1 MTSNPTPVKGEPRV
15 PETPGDPL
23 VAPPVP
29 WYFLSPSEAAD
40 QLDVALDRGLGESEV
55 TRRRERTGPNE
66 LLSEPKRPWWLR
78 LADQFRSVLILLL
91 LGAALISAAVGDLKD
106 PIVIGVVVIINALL
120 GFVQEQ
126 RADQAMEALSA
137 MLTTQARV
145 RRDGSVN
152 EVASAEIVPGDV
164 VLLEAGDRIPADG
177 RFVKATSLAVDESTL
192 TGESVPV
199 DKDTDAV
206 DAPHDP
212 DEDGDGY
219 GRAAQVDLAERSNV
233 GHMNTT
239 VVRGTAELLVTD
251 IAMTTEVGRL
261 AGMISA
267 DEPGLTPLQEELE
280 RLGTRLAVIAGV
292 AVALVIAVGLLRGDT
307 VADAILGGVALAV
320 AAIPEGLPAVVT
332 VTLALGVRRM
342 AERNAIV
349 KRLASV
355 ETLGSTTVICSDKTG
370 TLTLHQ
376 MTATRAWVAGRG
388 YEVSGL
394 GYGAE
399 GEITPE
405 PDEAMSRFVVA
416 GALAS
421 DAVLRTG
428 EGGAHEL
435 VGDPTEGAVI
445 VLAAKAGVDGE
456 AIRAEHPR
464 VASMPFDS
472 TRKMMAVVTD
482 DPFGGPG
489 RRLMVKGAT
498 DVVLDECSELAL
510 DDGVEPLD
518 EARVAEVNDVMAGF
532 GEQGLRVLAVAGKE
546 LGAEWDGD
554 PEDELTG
561 LTLLGLVGILDPP
574 RMEAGVAIAECADA
588 GVAVKMI
595 TGDHATTAAA
605 IARQLGLDGEVVT
618 GAELDDLDDD
628 ELAER
633 IGAISVCA
641 RVSPEHKVRVV
652 RALQANDHVVAMT
665 GDGVNDAAALRRAEI
680 GVAMGI
686 TGTEV
691 TKEAGDLVLAD
702 DNFATIVTAV
712 ERGRAIRSN
721 IVHFVRFQLTTSLA
735 AVATI
740 LTARILDLPVPFS
753 PIQILFVNIIADGPP
768 AMSLGVDPP
777 APDVMKRKPLGRTE
791 PILTGT
797 RLRRILATTAFMA
810 AGVIWLLA
818 RYRTGNDQL
827 ASTMAFTTFV
837 FAQLV
842 NALVVR
848 SDGRGVLHRYTFTNG
863 ALWLTIGGVAL
874 LQVVVVHVPFAQKL
888 FDTVGLSWGQ
898 WGQCLSVVGVLLIV
912 EEIWIRVRKR
922 IWPNTSLT

>member
-1 MTSNPTPVKGEPRV
+1 MTTPSSPVSKGSTSPDAA
-15 PETPGDPL
+15 TPL

-29 WYFLSPSEAAD
+29 WYFLSPEETAD
-40 QLDVALDRGLGESEV
+40 QLDVTLDIGLSEAEV
-55 TRRRERTGPNE
+55 IRRRERVGPNE
-66 LLSEPKRPWWLR
+66 LQSEPKRPWWMR
-78 LADQFRSVLILLL
+78 LADQFRGVLILLL
-91 LGAALISAAVGDLKD
+91 LGAAVISAAVGDLKD
-106 PIVIGVVVIINALL
+106 PIVIGFVVVINALL

-145 RRDGSVN
+145 RRDGAVA
-152 EVASAEIVPGDV
+152 EVPSSEVVPGDV
-164 VLLEAGDRIPADG
+164 VLLQAGDRVPADG
-177 RFVKATSLAVDESTL
+177 RFVQATSLAIDESTL

-199 DKDTDAV
+199 DKDTDAIEGTHAS
-206 DAPHDP
+206 D
-212 DEDGDGY
+212 DGDDY
-219 GRAAQVDLAERSNV
+219 GRAAQVELAERSNV

-239 VVRGTAELLVTD
+239 VVRGTAELVVTD
-251 IAMTTEVGRL
+251 TAMTTEVGRL

-280 RLGTRLAVIAGV
+280 RLGTRLAIIAGV
-292 AVALVIAVGLLRGDT
+292 AVALVIAVGLLRGD
-307 VADAILGGVALAV
+307 DWNEAILGGVALAV

-376 MTATRAWVAGRG
+376 MTATTAWAGG
-388 YEVSGL
+388 NSYEISGL
-394 GYGAE
+394 GYGSE
-399 GEITPE
+399 GEISPK
-405 PDEAMSRFVVA
+405 PDAAMKRFVEA

-421 DAVLRTG
+421 DAVLRTSDDG
-428 EGGAHEL
+428 THEL

-445 VLAAKAGVDGE
+445 VLAAKAGFDGE
-456 AIRAEHPR
+456 ALRAEFPR

-472 TRKMMAVVTD
+472 TRKMMAAVTD

-489 RRLMVKGAT
+489 RLLMVKGAT
-498 DVVLDECSELAL
+498 DVVIDECSQLA
-510 DDGVEPLD
+510 DHDEVVALD
-518 EARVAEVNDVMAGF
+518 EARIAEVNDKMGTF

-546 LGAEWDGD
+546 LAAGWDGD

-561 LTLLGLVGILDPP
+561 LTLYGLVGILDPP
-574 RMEAGVAIAECADA
+574 RMEAGVAIAECRDA
-588 GVAVKMI
+588 GIAVKMI
-595 TGDHATTAAA
+595 TGDHATTASA
-605 IARQLGLDGEVVT
+605 IAGQLGLDGEVVT
-618 GAELDDLDDD
+618 GAELDEMDDD

-633 IGAISVCA
+633 IGAIAVCA

-652 RALQANDHVVAMT
+652 RALQSNDHVVAMT

-740 LTARILDLPVPFS
+740 LVARIADLPVPFS

-777 APDVMKRKPLGRTE
+777 APDVMKRQPLGRTE
-791 PILTGT
+791 PILTAT

-810 AGVIWLLA
+810 AGVVWLLTQ
-818 RYRTGNDQL
+818 YRTDDPKL

-863 ALWLTIGGVAL
+863 ALWLTIGGVSI
-874 LQVVVVHVPFAQKL
+874 LQVIVVQVPFAQKL
-888 FDTVGLSWGQ
+888 FDTVSLTWGQ
-898 WGQCLSVVGVLLIV
+898 WGQCFAIVGALLII
-912 EEIWIRVRKR
+912 EEVWIRVRAL
-922 IWPNTSLT
+922 IWPDTTLT